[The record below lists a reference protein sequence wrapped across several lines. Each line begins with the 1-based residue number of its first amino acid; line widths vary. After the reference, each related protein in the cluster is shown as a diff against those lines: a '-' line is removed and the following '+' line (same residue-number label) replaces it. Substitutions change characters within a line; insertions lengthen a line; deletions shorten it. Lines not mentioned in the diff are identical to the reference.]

1 MKAYK
6 SLRSSR
12 SAISRDLWYN
22 DWRRNSVSQ
31 CNKDEKNLAG
41 WAIIICKKR
50 KIKEKEWQNQSNY
63 FNIILWEL

>member
-6 SLRSSR
+6 STR

-31 CNKDEKNLAG
+31 CNKDEKRLAG
-41 WAIIICKKR
+41 WAIIFLGRERLRKKNGR
-50 KIKEKEWQNQSNY
+50 TNQ
-63 FNIILWEL
+63 IISI

>member
-6 SLRSSR
+6 SVRSTL
-12 SAISRDLWYN
+12 SRDLWYN

-31 CNKDEKNLAG
+31 CNKDEKKLSWMGNN
-41 WAIIICKKR
+41 IFRKR

-63 FNIILWEL
+63 FNIILWEP